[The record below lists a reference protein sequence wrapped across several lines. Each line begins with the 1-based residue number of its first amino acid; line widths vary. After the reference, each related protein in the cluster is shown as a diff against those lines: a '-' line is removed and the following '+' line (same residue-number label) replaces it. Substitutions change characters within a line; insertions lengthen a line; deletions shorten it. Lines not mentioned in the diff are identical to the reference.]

1 MLDARADTQA
11 GLPPIQVRN
20 PSFARCATGRRAGH
34 GAMCDEA
41 AVLLLRER
49 AHERLLHGGVPASGP
64 YTAAA
69 RALFAECGRAAL
81 ADRTSARATPRC
93 PDPPAPGECSA
104 TTARAASHH
113 SGRSHPRGS
122 WSVERARRGHSPGG
136 CRATNPAGPVPTVL
150 QRGPVGGG
158 LGGLPRP
165 AAVSR

>member
-64 YTAAA
+64 YIAAA
-69 RALFAECGRAAL
+69 RSLFPNAVAGARSTRTIAKATKRHL
-81 ADRTSARATPRC
+81 AMT
-93 PDPPAPGECSA
+93 
-104 TTARAASHH
+104 
-113 SGRSHPRGS
+113 
-122 WSVERARRGHSPGG
+122 RR
-136 CRATNPAGPVPTVL
+136 
-150 QRGPVGGG
+150 
-158 LGGLPRP
+158 
-165 AAVSR
+165 